1 MTVDVHIGY
10 VGRSNNIKLK
20 QLLKR
25 TKTFIEADFIV
36 TMMSWS
42 YILMSR
48 FFSCKITTCIRQRL
62 TEDRINSRP
71 QMLSS

>member
-1 MTVDVHIGY
+1 MSLWMSILDMWEGATI
-10 VGRSNNIKLK
+10 LK

-25 TKTFIEADFIV
+25 TKTFIEADFII

-48 FFSCKITTCIRQRL
+48 FFSCKITTCIRQRF